1 MSEESVEQPAAA
13 ATVETTAPAGAVS
26 VSETPVAQVAQVA
39 PVAEGKG
46 TLLGAL
52 APATAAATDAPVA
65 VTAAAWPDDWRT
77 QLAGEDKD
85 FLKTLDRFTDPAALA
100 KSYRELRARMSSGE
114 GPKPLPEN
122 ATPEQKAEWRK
133 ENGLPEK
140 WEDYKIE
147 LPGGQVIGDA
157 DKPLVNDFT
166 KFAHETNM
174 PPAAVNAALAWW
186 FQKQDA
192 VNIQRAQ
199 QDEAFLDANMEKVKA
214 AWGPALV
221 ERNAIGIKTWLDGQ
235 PEELKLMFAEARM
248 PDGRK
253 LGAIPEI
260 MNVALRL
267 AQDDN
272 PELFR
277 AMTPAGNSSGMG
289 SSDEIKLIE
298 DKMRTDRAGYYKD
311 QALQDRLRYLY
322 DQRDRNNKSSQAA

>member
-1 MSEESVEQPAAA
+1 MSESAEQPVAAA
-13 ATVETTAPAGAVS
+13 ETVETTAPSGAVS
-26 VSETPVAQVAQVA
+26 VSETPAQQAAPAAA

-52 APATAAATDAPVA
+52 APATPAATDAPVA
-65 VTAAAWPDDWRT
+65 VTAAAWPEDWRT
-77 QLAGEDKD
+77 QLAGEDRD

-166 KFAHETNM
+166 KFAHEANM
-174 PPAAVNAALAWW
+174 PPAAVTTALTW
-186 FQKQDA
+186 FFEQQDKI
-192 VNIQRAQ
+192 NIQRAQ

-322 DQRDRNNKSSQAA
+322 DQRDKSSRAA

>member
-26 VSETPVAQVAQVA
+26 VSETPAQQAAPAAA
-39 PVAEGKG
+39 PVADGKG

-52 APATAAATDAPVA
+52 APATAAATEAPVA

-157 DKPLVNDFT
+157 DKPLVSDFT

-322 DQRDRNNKSSQAA
+322 DQRDKSSRAA